1 MPLRR
6 SSSRRAV
13 GMLAGLRLLAID
25 SIVPTGAQIGGTP
38 LRSLD
43 AIHLA
48 TAASIAHPIG
58 ALITYDQ
65 RMISEALT
73 LGPPVLAPA

>member
-1 MPLRR
+1 
-6 SSSRRAV
+6 
-13 GMLAGLRLLAID
+13 LRLLAIEP
-25 SIVPTGAQIGGTP
+25 IVPAAAQIAATT

-48 TAASIAHPIG
+48 TAASISRQLG

-65 RMISEALT
+65 RMISEAHT
-73 LGPPVLAPA
+73 LGLPVLSPA